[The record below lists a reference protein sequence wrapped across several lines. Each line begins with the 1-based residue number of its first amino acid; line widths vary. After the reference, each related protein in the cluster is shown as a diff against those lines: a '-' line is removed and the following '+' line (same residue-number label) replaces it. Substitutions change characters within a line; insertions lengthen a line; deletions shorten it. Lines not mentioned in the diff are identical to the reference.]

1 LLTLI
6 LFLLFG
12 LAALLL
18 LFQRPRLGLGL
29 LVLALA
35 LFWVAGSGSLTG
47 WLLGS
52 LQHPYGRLENPAW
65 GRRTAVIVLG
75 AGAIPA
81 PDDGGPRPTVM
92 AYARI
97 LEGVRLY
104 RAGQAA
110 GKDCS
115 LLFSGGDA
123 FRSGAPE
130 SLVYGQEAKGL
141 GVPQADLILESRSLN
156 TFKNAEYTSALL
168 RAGGFDQAILVTSGV
183 HLGRSRLYFAHFGIL
198 AQPAPADR
206 LQPVASWLPLAYNL
220 AMADAALHE
229 YLGILQFRAYNLLG
243 WNPPP
248 HPNSMA
254 AAIAP

>member
-12 LAALLL
+12 LAILLL
-18 LFQRPRLGLGL
+18 LFQRPRFGLGL
-29 LVLALA
+29 LALALA
-35 LFWVAGSGSLTG
+35 LFWVAGSGGLTG

-52 LQHPYGRLENPAW
+52 LQRPYDRLERPFW

-75 AGAIPA
+75 AGAIPN
-81 PDDGGPRPTVM
+81 PDGHPQPTVM

-104 RAGQAA
+104 RSGQAA
-110 GKDCS
+110 GKACS

-123 FRSGAPE
+123 LRSGAPE
-130 SLVYGQEAKGL
+130 SVIYGQEAKGL
-141 GVPQADLILESRSLN
+141 GVPEADQILESRSLN

-168 RAGGFDQAILVTSGV
+168 RAGGFDQAILVTSGM

-206 LQPVASWLPLAYNL
+206 IQPIASWLPLAYNL

-229 YLGILQFRAYNLLG
+229 YLGILQYRAYNLLG

-248 HPNSMA
+248 RPNPMA